1 MQGRVLKKVSGNKKV
16 KKIYIPRLKGD
27 LAATL
32 YWSINF
38 LVLGNA
44 YSPGF
49 LYN

>member
-1 MQGRVLKKVSGNKKV
+1 MQGRVTEKSFGQQKSEKKN
-16 KKIYIPRLKGD
+16 IPRLKGD